1 MSPLLSSTSFQR
13 GHVNLHC
20 VQRYYYIKRE
30 KLRFSF
36 FFCFFFLKTVWQVVL
51 AFNFVFPLSHPKIEF
66 FVVLDTTLTHNERC
80 LWFLNFCCIYRMVA
94 PFSRDEGYLYKGR
107 YCSKQN
113 LIMKKGD
120 LLNFHNPICW
130 LKTMASWSRLNKN
143 YCTCLQVLY
152 KE

>member
-1 MSPLLSSTSFQR
+1 MSPFLSSTSFQR

-20 VQRYYYIKRE
+20 VQRYHYIKRE

-36 FFCFFFLKTVWQVVL
+36 FFFYLKTVWQVVL
-51 AFNFVFPLSHPKIEF
+51 AFNFVFPLSYPKIEF
-66 FVVLDTTLTHNERC
+66 FVVLDTTLTLDERY

-107 YCSKQN
+107 CYIKQN
-113 LIMKKGD
+113 LIMKRGI
-120 LLNFHNPICW
+120 LNFHNPICW

>member
-1 MSPLLSSTSFQR
+1 MSALLSSTSFQR
-13 GHVNLHC
+13 RHVNLHC

-36 FFCFFFLKTVWQVVL
+36 FFFLFFLKTVWQVVL
-51 AFNFVFPLSHPKIEF
+51 AFNFVFPLSYPKIEF
-66 FVVLDTTLTHNERC
+66 FVVLDATLTLDERC
-80 LWFLNFCCIYRMVA
+80 LWFLKFCCIYRMVA

-107 YCSKQN
+107 YCTKQN
-113 LIMKKGD
+113 LIMKKRD

-130 LKTMASWSRLNKN
+130 LKTMASWSRLHKN